1 MYDVDPDRI
10 TLMGHSAGGHLAL
23 LAAYGDAIGVRAVVN
38 VYGPCDLEALH
49 RRSGSRRY
57 IDRCLRA
64 FAGGGP
70 ADVPDRYRA
79 ASPVARVS
87 GASPPTITVLG
98 RRDRIMPADQAA
110 TLDAALARAGVA
122 RETLLLRATDHGFD
136 LNWGGF
142 GTQLARARIGRF
154 LEEHS

>member
-64 FAGGGP
+64 FAGGGSH
-70 ADVPDRYRA
+70 A
-79 ASPVARVS
+79 AC
-87 GASPPTITVLG
+87 
-98 RRDRIMPADQAA
+98 
-110 TLDAALARAGVA
+110 LDCAWCSSIALWRP
-122 RETLLLRATDHGFD
+122 R
-136 LNWGGF
+136 
-142 GTQLARARIGRF
+142 
-154 LEEHS
+154 